1 MKTLRLPAKFG
12 KREVEFVKAKSLPS
26 SVVYRDS
33 VVFQCC
39 LRAKQDTVESP
50 PPVSGGE
57 RSGWKTWSGD
67 DVG

>member
-1 MKTLRLPAKFG
+1 MKTLTLPAEFG
-12 KREVEFVKAKSLPS
+12 EREIPSIKSFPLL
-26 SVVYRDS
+26 VYRDS

-57 RSGWKTWSGD
+57 RSGWKTWSVD